1 MLLLNQKYVISL
13 FIKKKKKCNIK
24 HSCSMYLGLKF
35 DCIYYKCLL
44 KTLLPSLTWV
54 EWICKTIKDNMQRCV
69 FSAYIYGY
77 WELFVK
83 QYPCSQNKL
92 EKGEGGREID
102 HMFCISK
109 LSPSCQFHSD
119 LFPVHSAWIYELEW
133 IPSSQVPL
141 SNSHNIY
148 LLFIYLFI
156 FSGWSWFIL
165 SLMQELAV
173 SPIYNYCIYFVCKY
187 IFYFKNS
194 HLLYLYL

>member
-1 MLLLNQKYVISL
+1 
-13 FIKKKKKCNIK
+13 
-24 HSCSMYLGLKF
+24 MYLGLKF

-44 KTLLPSLTWV
+44 KTLLLSLTWV

-92 EKGEGGREID
+92 EKGEGVQEID

-133 IPSSQVPL
+133 IPSSQVLLL
-141 SNSHNIY
+141 SNSHNT
-148 LLFIYLFI
+148 YLF
-156 FSGWSWFIL
+156 FFFLYSFW
-165 SLMQELAV
+165 MELA
-173 SPIYNYCIYFVCKY
+173 
-187 IFYFKNS
+187 YFKS
-194 HLLYLYL
+194 DARACSKSHLHLLYLLCMYIYFLF